1 MTHLNKKVFD
11 LKVAVKQIIR
21 NAKKLKKEEE
31 KELHLCWKHVMR
43 GEHDIGRVHAENAIR
58 NNNQSLDLMKL
69 GARLQ
74 GSVNVLQGAI
84 IQQSVSSIIIIFL
97 QFVKISII
105 CIPF

>member
-1 MTHLNKKVFD
+1 MTAHLDKKIFD
-11 LKVAVKQIIR
+11 LKLAVKQIIR
-21 NAKKLKKEEE
+21 NAKKLKKEEA

-69 GARLQ
+69 GTRLQ

-84 IQQSVSSIIIIFL
+84 IQKGVSLIIIISL
-97 QFVKISII
+97 
-105 CIPF
+105 PFIEI